1 VVADRAAGL
10 DDRAHAV
17 LGRRVDAVA
26 ERKERVRCERGSLNL
41 QPRFGG
47 LQRADAC
54 AHYAAR
60 LARADPERRAASR
73 VDDRVRLH
81 ELHDGPSE
89 GEIGELLCAWLT
101 ARDDLRRRD
110 VYASV

>member
-1 VVADRAAGL
+1 
-10 DDRAHAV
+10 
-17 LGRRVDAVA
+17 
-26 ERKERVRCERGSLNL
+26 ERVRCERGSLNL

-54 AHYAAR
+54 AHYAAW
-60 LARADPERRAASR
+60 LARADRERRDHAR
-73 VDDRVRLH
+73 GDERVRLH

-110 VYASV
+110 VYASVVPLLQQHASLDRLHVELGASRA